1 MKYIWIFLLTFAA
14 LSCSPPTEPVPFISH
29 ITAYVHWEDQ
39 PLEGKK
45 IELVQSGETKT
56 TASDGKVEFTVIA
69 GKYIIRAYD
78 INRGGPSYRILDFEV
93 EVKVG
98 ETATVDIVD
107 CLPCL

>member
-1 MKYIWIFLLTFAA
+1 MKYVWIFASVFLV
-14 LSCSPPTEPVPFISH
+14 LSCSPPSEPQPFFSH
-29 ITAYVHWEDQ
+29 ITAYVHWGDQ

-78 INRGGPSYRILDFEV
+78 INRGGPVYQSIDFDV
-93 EVKVG
+93 VVKIG